1 MTRVYLGCN
10 QLEMWVC
17 YDAVTKIKEEKLN
30 MPTETSVLP
39 TARLPKACL
48 ETSKIAKQVSA
59 SMLALAVFTPF
70 AANAQ
75 DEGEQAIGLEEIVV
89 TASRRSES
97 SQDVAIAL
105 QAISESKLEE
115 LRIDSFNDYVAL
127 IPGVNASGQGP
138 GKQEVFIRG
147 ISPGRTAVRI
157 ASLGSE
163 PSVATYLDET
173 SISYAGRNIDLY
185 STDLQ
190 RIEVLKGPQGTLFGA
205 SSQAGTLRLISN
217 KPQFNEFAAGITVD
231 ASDTSGGE
239 GSLSVE
245 GYINFP
251 LIDDKLAARLAVY
264 NSDQGGYIDNIA
276 ATRQIPLSNPGFGDS
291 VPSSRVTADNSALVE
306 DDFNDAEYTGFRA
319 SLKGQINEN
328 WDATVQLVSQS
339 LDTEGIFDFEPD
351 VSPGDELNS
360 QTFSPD
366 FGEDDVDLVSLTVNG
381 TIGNLDVIYNGSYTE
396 RTFEGQ
402 TDYTGYANNGPFIPY
417 YICSP
422 GYDSCG
428 SPVLFTDSFFETERS
443 VHEVRIATDSE
454 LNLSFIGGVYY
465 DDQQTIERS
474 DFTYPASTLV
484 GFQPNLPIPD
494 AFASNPNA
502 RDPGVTFFNDF
513 LSDRE
518 ELSFFGSL
526 AYKVS
531 DTVTAT
537 LGARYYSIDIGL
549 RGQSSFNFR
558 TPGPFGNNVDEI
570 LEGQTP
576 TELSD
581 TIFKLNVSWNASED
595 VLLYATY
602 AEGFRSGG
610 FNRNGGG
617 GSGTVN
623 IPFFFE
629 SDNVKSYELG
639 WKTQFADN
647 TVRLNGAIYYTDF
660 TDLQQGVLDFSI
672 DNSSFFDN
680 VGDAEIQGLEMDV
693 TWAPSDVLS
702 FFGSFSYIDSELVEL
717 PPSITNIS
725 PEGSELPFAPETQW
739 TLGGRYEREFANF
752 SAYAQT
758 VVTYTDDRFSSLV
771 EAARFPLESYTE
783 VDASIG
789 ARMGNWNGSIYLD
802 NVTDERGQLDIGAP
816 DLIFRVN
823 PIRPRTVGVRFSYDY

>member
-1 MTRVYLGCN
+1 M
-10 QLEMWVC
+10 
-17 YDAVTKIKEEKLN
+17 LN
-30 MPTETSVLP
+30 DISPSAINAP
-39 TARLPKACL
+39 RRSRIAR
-48 ETSKIAKQVSA
+48 EVSA
-59 SMLALAVFTPF
+59 SILALAIATPLG
-70 AANAQ
+70 ASAQ
-75 DEGEQAIGLEEIVV
+75 ENSDQDVGLEEIVV

-105 QAISESKLEE
+105 QAISETKLDE
-115 LRIDSFNDYVAL
+115 LRIDSFNDYVGL

-173 SISYAGRNIDLY
+173 PISYAGRNIDLY
-185 STDLQ
+185 ATDLG

-217 KPQFNEFAAGITVD
+217 KPEFNEFSVGVTVD
-231 ASDTSGGE
+231 VSDTSGGE

-245 GYINFP
+245 GYVNFP
-251 LIDDKLAARLAVY
+251 LVDDKLAARIAVY

-276 ATRQIPLSNPGFGDS
+276 ATRQIPLSNPGFGGT
-291 VPSSRVTADNSALVE
+291 VPSTRATAENSALVE

-319 SLKGQINEN
+319 SIKGQINDN
-328 WDATVQLVSQS
+328 WDATLQVVSQS

-351 VSPGDELNS
+351 VSPGDELNV
-360 QTFSPD
+360 QTFTRD
-366 FGEDDVDLVSLTVNG
+366 FGEDEVDLVSLTVNG
-381 TIGNLDVIYNGSYTE
+381 ALGDLDLVYNGSYTE

-417 YICSP
+417 YICTP

-428 SPVLFTDSFFETERS
+428 SPALFTASFFETERS
-443 VHEVRIATDSE
+443 VHEVRIATDSDRQ
-454 LNLSFIGGVYY
+454 LSFIGGVYY

-494 AFASNPNA
+494 AFASDPNVRA
-502 RDPGVTFFNDF
+502 PGVTFFNDF

-537 LGARYYSIDIGL
+537 LGARRYSIDIGL

-558 TPGPFGNNVDEI
+558 TPGPFGNNVDQI
-570 LEGQTP
+570 LAGQTP

-581 TIFKLNVSWNASED
+581 TIFKLNVSWNASDD

-602 AEGFRSGG
+602 SEGFRSGG

-617 GSGTVN
+617 GSGAVN

-629 SDNVKSYELG
+629 SDNVNSYELG

-647 TVRLNGAIYYTDF
+647 TVRLNGAVYYTDF

-680 VGDAEIQGLEMDV
+680 VGDAEVQGLELDL
-693 TWAPSDVLS
+693 TWAPTDALS
-702 FFGSFSYIDSELVEL
+702 VFGSFSYIDSELVEL
-717 PPSITNIS
+717 PPTITNIS
-725 PEGSELPFAPETQW
+725 PAGSELPFAPETQW
-739 TLGGRYEREFANF
+739 TLGARYEQEFAGF
-752 SAYAQT
+752 SGYAQT
-758 VVTYTDDRFSSLV
+758 VVKYTDDRFSSLV
-771 EAARFPLESYTE
+771 EIARFPLDSYTQ

-789 ARMGNWNGSIYLD
+789 ARMGNWNGSLYVD
-802 NVTDERGQLDIGAP
+802 NLSDERGQLDIGAP
-816 DLIFRVN
+816 DLIFRIN
-823 PIRPRTVGVRFSYDY
+823 PIRPRTIGIRVSYDY

>member
-1 MTRVYLGCN
+1 MNKPYIFRKTRIAN
-10 QLEMWVC
+10 E
-17 YDAVTKIKEEKLN
+17 VT
-30 MPTETSVLP
+30 
-39 TARLPKACL
+39 
-48 ETSKIAKQVSA
+48 A
-59 SMLALAVFTPF
+59 SLLALAIVAPAASF
-70 AANAQ
+70 AQ
-75 DEGEQAIGLEEIVV
+75 ESSTSSSSTLEEIVV
-89 TASRRSES
+89 TATRRSES

-127 IPGVNASGQGP
+127 LPGVNASGQGP

-173 SISYAGRNIDLY
+173 PISYAGRNIDLY
-185 STDLQ
+185 ATDFQ

-205 SSQAGTLRLISN
+205 SSQAGTLRYITN
-217 KPQFNEFAAGITVD
+217 KPEFNVFSGGVTADV
-231 ASDTSGGE
+231 SDTSAGE

-245 GYINFP
+245 GYLNFP
-251 LIDDKLAARLAVY
+251 LIEDKLAARIAVY

-276 ATRQIPLSNPGFGDS
+276 ASRQIPLSNPGFGGT
-291 VPSSRVTADNSALVE
+291 VPSTRVTAENSAFVE
-306 DDFNDAEYTGFRA
+306 DDFNDAEYKGFRA

-328 WDATVQLVSQS
+328 WDATLQYVSQS

-351 VSPGDELNS
+351 VSPGDDLNA
-360 QTFSPD
+360 QTFSRD
-366 FGEDDVDLVSLTVNG
+366 VGQDDVDLVSLTVNG
-381 TIGNLDVIYNGSYTE
+381 AIGNLDVIYSGSYTE

-417 YICSP
+417 YICTP
-422 GYDSCG
+422 GYDNCG
-428 SPVLFTDSFFETERS
+428 SPALFTTSFFDTERT
-443 VHEVRIATDSE
+443 VHEVRVASDGD
-454 LNLSFIGGVYY
+454 NRLSFIVGIYV
-465 DDQQTIERS
+465 DDQQTIERT
-474 DFTYPASTLV
+474 DFTYPASTQV

-513 LSDRE
+513 LNDRE
-518 ELSFFGSL
+518 ELSFFGSVS
-526 AYKVS
+526 YDIS

-537 LGARYYSIDIGL
+537 VGARNYSIDIGL

-558 TPGPFGNNVDEI
+558 TPGPFGNNVDQI

-581 TIFKLNVSWNASED
+581 TIFKLNLSWDISDDA
-595 VLLYATY
+595 LIYATY
-602 AEGFRSGG
+602 SEGFRSGG

-617 GSGTVN
+617 GSGSVN

-629 SDNVKSYELG
+629 SDNVDSYELG
-639 WKTQFADN
+639 WKAQFSEN
-647 TVRLNGAIYYTDF
+647 TLRFNGAVYYTDF

-680 VGDAEIQGLEMDV
+680 VGDAEIKGLEFDL
-693 TWAPSDVLS
+693 TWAATDNLS
-702 FFGSFSYIDSELVEL
+702 VFGSFSYIDSELVEL
-717 PPSITNIS
+717 PPTITNIV
-725 PEGSELPFAPETQW
+725 PAGSELPFAPETQW
-739 TLGGRYEREFANF
+739 TVGARYEQEFSRF
-752 SAYAQT
+752 TGYAQT
-758 VVTYTDDRFSSLV
+758 VAAYTDERVSSLV

-783 VDASIG
+783 VDVSVG
-789 ARMGNWNGSIYLD
+789 AHMGNWNGSVYID
-802 NVTDERGQLDIGAP
+802 NLTDERGQLDIGAP

-823 PIRPRTVGVRFSYDY
+823 PIRPRTVGIRVSYDF

>member
-1 MTRVYLGCN
+1 MNKPYIFRKTRIAN
-10 QLEMWVC
+10 E
-17 YDAVTKIKEEKLN
+17 VT
-30 MPTETSVLP
+30 
-39 TARLPKACL
+39 
-48 ETSKIAKQVSA
+48 A
-59 SMLALAVFTPF
+59 SLLALAMVAPATTF
-70 AANAQ
+70 AQESSTGSSAT
-75 DEGEQAIGLEEIVV
+75 LEEIVV
-89 TASRRSES
+89 TATRRSES

-105 QAISESKLEE
+105 QAISERKLEE

-127 IPGVNASGQGP
+127 LPGVNASGQGP

-173 SISYAGRNIDLY
+173 PISYAGRNIDLY
-185 STDLQ
+185 ATDFQ

-205 SSQAGTLRLISN
+205 SSQAGTLRYITN
-217 KPQFNEFAAGITVD
+217 KPEFNVFSGGVTADI
-231 ASDTSGGE
+231 SDTSGGE
-239 GSLSVE
+239 GSISVE
-245 GYINFP
+245 GYLNFP
-251 LIDDKLAARLAVY
+251 LIEDKLAARIAVY

-276 ATRQIPLSNPGFGDS
+276 ATRQIPLSNPGFGGT
-291 VPSSRVTADNSALVE
+291 VPSSRVTAENSAFVE

-328 WDATVQLVSQS
+328 WDATLQYVSQS
-339 LDTEGIFDFEPD
+339 LDTEGIFDFEPE
-351 VSPGDELNS
+351 VSPGDDLNV
-360 QTFSPD
+360 QTFSRD
-366 FGEDDVDLVSLTVNG
+366 VGQDDVDLVSLTVNG
-381 TIGNLDVIYNGSYTE
+381 AIGDLDVIYSGSYTE

-417 YICSP
+417 YICTP

-428 SPVLFTDSFFETERS
+428 NPTLFTTSFFDTERT
-443 VHEVRIATDSE
+443 VHEVRVASDGDKR
-454 LNLSFIGGVYY
+454 LSFIAGIYI
-465 DDQQTIERS
+465 DDQQTIERT

-513 LSDRE
+513 LNDRE
-518 ELSFFGSL
+518 ELSFFGSVS
-526 AYKVS
+526 YDIS

-537 LGARYYSIDIGL
+537 VGARNYSIDIGL

-558 TPGPFGNNVDEI
+558 TPGPFGNNVDQI

-581 TIFKLNVSWNASED
+581 TIFKLNVSWDISDDAL
-595 VLLYATY
+595 VYATY
-602 AEGFRSGG
+602 SEGFRSGG

-629 SDNVKSYELG
+629 SDNVDSYELG
-639 WKTQFADN
+639 WKAQFAEN
-647 TVRLNGAIYYTDF
+647 TVRFNGAVYYTDF
-660 TDLQQGVLDFSI
+660 TDLQQGVLDFTI

-680 VGDAEIQGLEMDV
+680 VGDAEIKGMEFDL
-693 TWAPSDVLS
+693 TWAATDKLNL
-702 FFGSFSYIDSELVEL
+702 FGSFSYIDSELVEL
-717 PPSITNIS
+717 PASITNIV
-725 PEGSELPFAPETQW
+725 PAGSELPFAPETQW
-739 TLGGRYEREFANF
+739 TAGGRYEHEFSNF
-752 SAYAQT
+752 TGYAQT
-758 VVTYTDDRFSSLV
+758 VVAYTDERVSSLV
-771 EAARFPLESYTE
+771 EVARFPLDSYTE
-783 VDASIG
+783 VDASLG
-789 ARMGNWNGSIYLD
+789 ARMGNWNGSLYID

-823 PIRPRTVGVRFSYDY
+823 PIRPRTVGVRVSYDF

>member
-1 MTRVYLGCN
+1 MQSAKYFRRTRIA
-10 QLEMWVC
+10 QE
-17 YDAVTKIKEEKLN
+17 VTA
-30 MPTETSVLP
+30 SVLALSLAAP
-39 TARLPKACL
+39 L
-48 ETSKIAKQVSA
+48 VS
-59 SMLALAVFTPF
+59 V
-70 AANAQ
+70 AQ
-75 DEGEQAIGLEEIVV
+75 DTSAPTYALEEIVV
-89 TASRRSES
+89 TASRRSQS

-105 QAISESKLEE
+105 QAISESKLDE
-115 LRIDSFNDYVAL
+115 LRIDSFDDYVSL

-163 PSVATYLDET
+163 PSVAMYLDEAP
-173 SISYAGRNIDLY
+173 ISYAGRNIDLY
-185 STDLQ
+185 ATDLQ

-205 SSQAGTLRLISN
+205 SSQAGTLRLITR
-217 KPQFNEFAAGITVD
+217 KPEFNEFSAGVTVD
-231 ASDTSGGE
+231 LSDTSGGE
-239 GSLSVE
+239 GSVSVE
-245 GYINFP
+245 GYVNFP
-251 LIDDKLAARLAVY
+251 LIEDRLAARIAVY
-264 NSDQGGYIDNIA
+264 NVDQGGYIDNIA
-276 ATRQIPLSNPGFGDS
+276 ATRQIPLSNPGFGGT
-291 VPSSRVTADNSALVE
+291 VPSTRVTADNSAFIE

-319 SLKGQINEN
+319 SLKGQINDN
-328 WDATVQLVSQS
+328 WDATVQLVSQT
-339 LDTEGIFDFEPD
+339 LDVEGIFEFEPD
-351 VSPGDELNS
+351 VSPGDDLNA
-360 QTFSPD
+360 QTFNRD
-366 FGEDDVDLVSLTVNG
+366 FGQDDVDMVSLMVNG
-381 TIGNLDVIYNGSYTE
+381 AIGDLDVVYNGSYTE

-417 YICSP
+417 YICTP

-428 SPVLFTDSFFETERS
+428 NPSLFTSSFFETERT
-443 VHEVRIATDSE
+443 VHEVRIATDSDKR
-454 LNLSFIGGVYY
+454 LSFIGGIYY
-465 DDQQTIERS
+465 DDQQTIERA

-494 AFASNPNA
+494 AFASNRNV

-526 AYKVS
+526 SYKLS

-537 LGARYYSIDIGL
+537 FGARNYSIDIGL

-558 TPGPFGNNVDEI
+558 TPGPFGNNVDAT
-570 LEGQTP
+570 LAGQTP

-581 TIFKLNVSWNASED
+581 TIVNLNVSWNVGDDA
-595 VLLYATY
+595 LLYVTY

-623 IPFFFE
+623 IPFFFDT
-629 SDNVKSYELG
+629 DNADSYELG

-660 TDLQQGVLDFSI
+660 SDLQQGVLDFSI

-680 VGDAEIQGLEMDV
+680 VGDAEIKGLELDV
-693 TWAPSDVLS
+693 NWAPTDALS
-702 FFGSFSYIDSELVEL
+702 LFGSFSYTDAELVEL
-717 PPSITNIS
+717 PPTITNIS
-725 PEGSELPFAPETQW
+725 PAGSELPFAPDIQW
-739 TLGGRYEREFANF
+739 TLGARYEREFSNF
-752 SAYAQT
+752 TGYVQT
-758 VVTYTDDRFSSLV
+758 VAKYTDDRFSSLV
-771 EAARFPLESYTE
+771 EVARFPLESYTE

-789 ARMGNWNGSIYLD
+789 ARMGNWNGSLYID
-802 NVTDERGQLDIGAP
+802 NLTDERGQLDVGAP

-823 PIRPRTVGVRFSYDY
+823 PIRPRTVGVRVSYDFQ

>member
-1 MTRVYLGCN
+1 MHTPRFFRR
-10 QLEMWVC
+10 
-17 YDAVTKIKEEKLN
+17 TKIANE
-30 MPTETSVLP
+30 V
-39 TARLPKACL
+39 TA
-48 ETSKIAKQVSA
+48 SI
-59 SMLALAVFTPF
+59 LALAMVAPAASF
-70 AANAQ
+70 AQEAGTSDN
-75 DEGEQAIGLEEIVV
+75 EYSGTLEEIVV

-115 LRIDSFNDYVAL
+115 LRIDSFNDYVSL
-127 IPGVNASGQGP
+127 LPGVNASGQGP

-173 SISYAGRNIDLY
+173 PISYAGRNIDLY
-185 STDLQ
+185 ATDFR

-205 SSQAGTLRLISN
+205 SSQAGTLRYITN
-217 KPQFNEFAAGITVD
+217 KPEFNEFAAGVTVD
-231 ASDTSGGE
+231 ASDTSQGE

-245 GYINFP
+245 GYVNFP
-251 LIDDKLAARLAVY
+251 LIEDKLAARIAVY

-276 ATRQIPLSNPGFGDS
+276 ATRQIPLSNPGFGGT
-291 VPSSRVTADNSALVE
+291 VPSTRVTANNAAFVE
-306 DDFNDAEYTGFRA
+306 NDFNDAEYTGFRA

-328 WDATVQLVSQS
+328 WDATLQYVSQS

-351 VSPGDELNS
+351 VSPGDDLNS
-360 QTFSPD
+360 QTFSRD
-366 FGEDDVDLVSLTVNG
+366 VGQDDVDLVSLTVNG
-381 TIGNLDVIYNGSYTE
+381 VVGNLDVIYSGSYTE

-417 YICSP
+417 YICTP

-428 SPVLFTDSFFETERS
+428 NPTLFTTSFFDTERT
-443 VHEVRIATDSE
+443 VHEVRVASDSD
-454 LNLSFIGGVYY
+454 NRLSFIAGIYV
-465 DDQQTIERS
+465 DDQQTIERT

-494 AFASNPNA
+494 AFASNPNV
-502 RDPGVTFFNDF
+502 RNPGVTFFNDF
-513 LSDRE
+513 LNDRE
-518 ELSFFGSL
+518 ELSFFGSIS
-526 AYKVS
+526 YDIS

-537 LGARYYSIDIGL
+537 LGARHYSIDIGL

-558 TPGPFGNNVDEI
+558 TPGPFGNNVDKT

-581 TIFKLNVSWNASED
+581 TIFKFNLSWDISDDAL
-595 VLLYATY
+595 VYATY
-602 AEGFRSGG
+602 SEGFRSGG

-629 SDNVKSYELG
+629 SDNVDSYELG
-639 WKTQFADN
+639 WKAQFAED
-647 TVRLNGAIYYTDF
+647 TVRFNGAVYYTDF
-660 TDLQQGVLDFSI
+660 TDLQQGVLDFTI

-680 VGDAEIQGLEMDV
+680 VGDAEIKGLEFDL
-693 TWAPSDVLS
+693 TWAATEKLNV
-702 FFGSFSYIDSELVEL
+702 FGSFSYIDSELVEL
-717 PPSITNIS
+717 PPTITNIVAA
-725 PEGSELPFAPETQW
+725 GAELPFAPETQW
-739 TLGGRYEREFANF
+739 TLGGRYEHEFSNF
-752 SAYAQT
+752 TGYAQT
-758 VVTYTDDRFSSLV
+758 VVAYTDDRFSSLV
-771 EAARFPLESYTE
+771 EVARFPLESYTE
-783 VDASIG
+783 VDASVG
-789 ARMGNWNGSIYLD
+789 ARMGNWNGSLYID
-802 NVTDERGQLDIGAP
+802 NLTDERGQLDVGAP

-823 PIRPRTVGVRFSYDY
+823 PIRPRTVGVRVSYDF

>member
-1 MTRVYLGCN
+1 MNTPCVFRKTRIAN
-10 QLEMWVC
+10 E
-17 YDAVTKIKEEKLN
+17 VT
-30 MPTETSVLP
+30 
-39 TARLPKACL
+39 
-48 ETSKIAKQVSA
+48 A
-59 SMLALAVFTPF
+59 SLLALAMVTPVATF
-70 AANAQ
+70 AQ
-75 DEGEQAIGLEEIVV
+75 ESSISTSGTLEEIVV
-89 TASRRSES
+89 TATRRSES

-127 IPGVNASGQGP
+127 LPGVNASGQGP

-173 SISYAGRNIDLY
+173 PISYAGRNIDLY
-185 STDLQ
+185 ATDFQ

-205 SSQAGTLRLISN
+205 SSQAGTLRYITN
-217 KPQFNEFAAGITVD
+217 KPEFNEFAAGVTADI
-231 ASDTSGGE
+231 SDTSGGE

-245 GYINFP
+245 GYVNFP
-251 LIDDKLAARLAVY
+251 LVEDKLAARIAVY

-276 ATRQIPLSNPGFGDS
+276 ATRQIPLTNPGFGS
-291 VPSSRVTADNSALVE
+291 TVPSTRVTAENSAFVE
-306 DDFNDAEYTGFRA
+306 DDFNDAEYKGFRA

-328 WDATVQLVSQS
+328 WDATLQYVSQS
-339 LDTEGIFDFEPD
+339 LETEGIFDYEPD
-351 VSPGDELNS
+351 VSSDDDLNA
-360 QTFSPD
+360 QTFSRD
-366 FGEDDVDLVSLTVNG
+366 VGQDDVDLVSLTVNG
-381 TIGNLDVIYNGSYTE
+381 AVGNLDVVYNGSYTE

-417 YICSP
+417 YICTP

-428 SPVLFTDSFFETERS
+428 NPTLFTTSFFDTERT
-443 VHEVRIATDSE
+443 VHEIRVASDGGNR
-454 LNLSFIGGVYY
+454 LSFIAGVFF
-465 DDQQTIERS
+465 DDQQTIERT

-502 RDPGVTFFNDF
+502 RNPGVTFFNDF
-513 LSDRE
+513 LNDRE
-518 ELSFFGSL
+518 ELSFFGSVS
-526 AYKVS
+526 YDIS

-537 LGARYYSIDIGL
+537 VGARNYSIDIGL

-558 TPGPFGNNVDEI
+558 TPGPFGNNVDQI

-581 TIFKLNVSWNASED
+581 TIFKLNVSWDISDDAL
-595 VLLYATY
+595 VYATY
-602 AEGFRSGG
+602 SEGFRSGG

-629 SDNVKSYELG
+629 SDNVDSYELG
-639 WKTQFADN
+639 WKAQFAEN
-647 TVRLNGAIYYTDF
+647 TVRFNGAVYYTDF

-680 VGDAEIQGLEMDV
+680 VGDAEIKGLEFDL
-693 TWAPSDVLS
+693 TWAATDKLNL
-702 FFGSFSYIDSELVEL
+702 FGSFSYIDSELVEL
-717 PPSITNIS
+717 PPTITNIV
-725 PEGSELPFAPETQW
+725 PAGSELPYAPETQW
-739 TLGGRYEREFANF
+739 TAGARYEHEFSNF
-752 SAYAQT
+752 TGYAQT
-758 VVTYTDDRFSSLV
+758 VVAYTDERVSSLV
-771 EAARFPLESYTE
+771 EIARFPLESYTE

-789 ARMGNWNGSIYLD
+789 ARMGNWNGSLYID

-823 PIRPRTVGVRFSYDY
+823 PIRPRTIGVRVSYDF

>member
-1 MTRVYLGCN
+1 M
-10 QLEMWVC
+10 M
-17 YDAVTKIKEEKLN
+17 LN
-30 MPTETSVLP
+30 DISPSAINAP
-39 TARLPKACL
+39 RRSRIAR
-48 ETSKIAKQVSA
+48 EVSA
-59 SMLALAVFTPF
+59 SILALAIATPLG
-70 AANAQ
+70 ASAQ
-75 DEGEQAIGLEEIVV
+75 ENSDQDVGLEEIVV

-105 QAISESKLEE
+105 QAISETKLDE
-115 LRIDSFNDYVAL
+115 LRIDSFNDYVGL

-173 SISYAGRNIDLY
+173 PISYAGRNIDLY
-185 STDLQ
+185 ATDLG

-217 KPQFNEFAAGITVD
+217 KPEFNEFSVGVTVD
-231 ASDTSGGE
+231 VSDTSGGE

-245 GYINFP
+245 GYVNFP
-251 LIDDKLAARLAVY
+251 LVDDKLAARIAVY

-276 ATRQIPLSNPGFGDS
+276 ATRQIPLSNPGFGGT
-291 VPSSRVTADNSALVE
+291 VPSTRATAENSALVE

-319 SLKGQINEN
+319 SIKGQINDN
-328 WDATVQLVSQS
+328 WDATLQVVSQS

-351 VSPGDELNS
+351 VSPGDELNV
-360 QTFSPD
+360 QTFTRD
-366 FGEDDVDLVSLTVNG
+366 FGEDEVDLVSLTVNG
-381 TIGNLDVIYNGSYTE
+381 ALGDLDLVYNGSYTE

-417 YICSP
+417 YICTP

-428 SPVLFTDSFFETERS
+428 SPALFTASFFETERS
-443 VHEVRIATDSE
+443 VHEVRIATDSDRQ
-454 LNLSFIGGVYY
+454 LSFIGGVYY

-494 AFASNPNA
+494 AFASDPNVRA
-502 RDPGVTFFNDF
+502 PGVTFFNDF

-537 LGARYYSIDIGL
+537 LGARRYSIDIGL

-558 TPGPFGNNVDEI
+558 TPGPFGNNVDQI
-570 LEGQTP
+570 LAGQTP

-581 TIFKLNVSWNASED
+581 TIFKLNVSWNASDD

-602 AEGFRSGG
+602 SEGFRSGG

-617 GSGTVN
+617 GSGAVN

-629 SDNVKSYELG
+629 SDNVNSYELG

-647 TVRLNGAIYYTDF
+647 TVRLNGAVYYTDF

-680 VGDAEIQGLEMDV
+680 VGDAEVQGLELDL
-693 TWAPSDVLS
+693 TWAPTDALS
-702 FFGSFSYIDSELVEL
+702 VFGSFSYIDSELVEL
-717 PPSITNIS
+717 PPTITNIS
-725 PEGSELPFAPETQW
+725 PAGSELPFAPETQW
-739 TLGGRYEREFANF
+739 TLGARYEQEFAGF
-752 SAYAQT
+752 SGYAQT
-758 VVTYTDDRFSSLV
+758 VVKYTDDRFSSLV
-771 EAARFPLESYTE
+771 EIARFPLDSYTQ

-789 ARMGNWNGSIYLD
+789 ARMGNWNGSLYVD
-802 NVTDERGQLDIGAP
+802 NLSDERGQLDIGAP
-816 DLIFRVN
+816 DLIFRIN
-823 PIRPRTVGVRFSYDY
+823 PIRPRTIGIRVSYDY